1 MKEVL
6 FRELTLTPENEKT
19 NVPLNFT
26 VDEGAEKLRI
36 TYSYYP
42 KHLNDGER
50 AKALIEENLRKDT
63 HGDRELYPD
72 YKVYLP
78 LNNLV
83 TLSLD
88 DPLSYRGAA
97 HRQANEQLHE
107 ITKESAGVGFIKGDI
122 IKGQWTLT
130 LNVHALVT
138 EECHFCVKVETGGAD
153 DE

>member
-1 MKEVL
+1 MTEVL

-19 NVPLNFT
+19 NVPLKFT
-26 VDEGAEKLRI
+26 VPEGAEKLRI
-36 TYSYYP
+36 SYSYHP
-42 KHLNDGER
+42 KTMGDCER

-72 YKVYLP
+72 YTDFLP

-88 DPLSYRGAA
+88 DPDSYRGAA
-97 HRQANEQLHE
+97 HRQDSVQLHE
-107 ITKESAGVGFIKGDI
+107 ITREKASVGFIKGDI
-122 IKGQWTLT
+122 GKGEWTLT

-138 EECHFCVKVETGGAD
+138 EECYCSVRVETGGAR